1 MTLHW
6 LTALQA
12 ICNGSASD
20 DAVCCD
26 DDEGSVSVMAC
37 AVQVGDD
44 ARGSMNAFQIVCDD
58 AVQNIELLR
67 AVCCSTNKAVKVTCD
82 CTGGGG
88 GGDCLMMMPTHSQGV
103 VQQAMGQ
110 VIALL
115 LQCSVLTADQ
125 QQEIYADTDTLLDE
139 ECV

>member
-1 MTLHW
+1 
-6 LTALQA
+6 
-12 ICNGSASD
+12 
-20 DAVCCD
+20 
-26 DDEGSVSVMAC
+26 MAC
-37 AVQVGDD
+37 AVQVGD
-44 ARGSMNAFQIVCDD
+44 ARGGENAFQIVCDD
-58 AVQNIELLR
+58 AVQNIELLK
-67 AVCCSTNKAVKVTCD
+67 AVCCCKNKAVQVTCD
-82 CTGGGG
+82 CSGGGG
-88 GGDCLMMMPTHSQGV
+88 GNDCLMMMLTRSQAV